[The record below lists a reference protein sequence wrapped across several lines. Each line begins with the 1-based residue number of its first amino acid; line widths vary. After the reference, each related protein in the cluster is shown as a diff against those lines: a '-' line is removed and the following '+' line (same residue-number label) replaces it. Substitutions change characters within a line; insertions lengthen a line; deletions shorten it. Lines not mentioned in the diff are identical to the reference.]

1 MLNKR
6 VCIVTGAA
14 RGIGREFAQHFAG
27 VGARV
32 VAVDQRSC
40 EQTVHRIREASGEA
54 VGMTGDVTLANDA
67 AAIVAAARDAFGR
80 VDVLLNNAALYG
92 GIRIRGFEDIPEQEW
107 DEVMSVNVK
116 GVWQMCRAVA
126 PCMRFQGSGRIIN
139 VCSNV
144 IFMGK
149 PGFLHYVAS
158 KGAVWALTCALSR
171 ELAGT
176 GITVNGLAPGYTITG
191 ATRSM
196 ADPEIVSEL
205 ETSILQSQSV
215 KRLIEPSDLVGAA
228 AFLASEA
235 AAQITGQTITVDGG
249 TITR

>member
-1 MLNKR
+1 MLNER

-27 VGARV
+27 LGARV
-32 VAVDQRSC
+32 VAVDVQPC
-40 EQTVHRIREASGEA
+40 EETVHKIREASGEA
-54 VGMTGDVTLANDA
+54 VGVIGDVTMAADA
-67 AAIVAAARDAFGR
+67 TAIVEAAREAFGR
-80 VDVLLNNAALYG
+80 VDVLLNNAAYYG

-107 DEVMSVNVK
+107 DTVMSVNVK

-126 PCMRFQGSGRIIN
+126 PDMRSQGSGRIIN
-139 VCSNV
+139 LSSNV

-149 PGFLHYVAS
+149 RGFLHYVAS
-158 KGAVWALTCALSR
+158 KGAVWALTGALSR

-176 GITVNGLAPGYTITG
+176 GITVNGLAPGYTITE

-196 ADPEIVSEL
+196 ADPDEVSKL
-205 ETSILQSQSV
+205 ETAIMHSQSV

-228 AFLASEA
+228 VFLASEA
-235 AAQITGQTITVDGG
+235 AAQVTGQTITVDGG